1 MSNTLKAS
9 FVLTIFLSSFL
20 LFSIQPIYAKLIL
33 PNLGGGS
40 AVWTACLLFF
50 QTMLLAG
57 YLYSFILS
65 KLKNTSFQAKF
76 HAVIVLI
83 AATLMPVSNDWSNS
97 VFVDVQSPFWDVFKL
112 LFYTIGIPY
121 FVLSTTAPLIQHWLG
136 QTSLKSKAYR
146 LYSVSNIA
154 ALLALFSYPFI
165 IEHQLTLNNQTFYWS
180 AVYLF
185 FSATIGLSIY
195 TALKLAPENVS
206 SKPSENAI
214 EALPSFLRML
224 SWFLLSA
231 AGVVLLIATTSKMT
245 QNIPP
250 IPFLW
255 ITPLAVYLVT
265 FILTFHNEKI
275 YARWYWLAAFI
286 VSSVI
291 ALLLFYIGTHF
302 SAISQISLYLLTMF
316 IATMVCHGELVK
328 TKPDTKHLT
337 LFYLLLSAGGATGSL
352 FASFFATQFFT
363 QYYEYVIGF
372 MAVYALLP
380 LSIYSHEKS
389 ADKLLVNATPKP
401 SNSNV
406 KIALT
411 SVVGFVVFGFFFN
424 FLNSQF
430 NQFNVYESRN
440 FYGSLAVKDLLNIS
454 PPERRLVDGYTAHG
468 AQRLPTLN
476 ESTLADS
483 SIDLEPLSYYR
494 PDSGIGLTLQVPTQ
508 QASRKVGLIGLGVGA
523 LAHYGQPNDNYIFY
537 ELNPDVALVANNYF
551 DYLKR
556 SRAQIDIRLGDARV
570 MLEQEMNTEG
580 SQQFDML
587 VVDAFSSDAIP
598 VHLLTKEAINL
609 YQHHLKTDGSM
620 AFHISNSY
628 LNLKP
633 VMRSIAKQ
641 LNMTAVYFKAE
652 SEDANIHTTEWVVF
666 TNNKKYLAQ
675 PTIKSFGSNILMAD
689 GPTIDWTDDYSSLL
703 SVLKLN

>member
-1 MSNTLKAS
+1 
-9 FVLTIFLSSFL
+9 
-20 LFSIQPIYAKLIL
+20 
-33 PNLGGGS
+33 
-40 AVWTACLLFF
+40 
-50 QTMLLAG
+50 MLLAG

-83 AATLMPVSNDWSNS
+83 AATLMPVSNDWSNAI
-97 VFVDVQSPFWDVFKL
+97 FVDVQSPFWDVFKL
-112 LFYTIGIPY
+112 LFYTIGVPY

-180 AVYLF
+180 GVYLL
-185 FSATIGLSIY
+185 FSAAIGLSIY
-195 TALKLAPENVS
+195 TALKLAPERLSDQTDANS
-206 SKPSENAI
+206 I
-214 EALPSFLRML
+214 EALPSFLKML

-265 FILTFHNEKI
+265 FILTFHNERL

-328 TKPDTKHLT
+328 TKPDTQHLT
-337 LFYLLLSAGGATGSL
+337 LFYLLLAAGGAAGSL

-363 QYYEYVIGF
+363 QNYEYIIGF
-372 MAVYALLP
+372 MAIYALLP
-380 LSIYSHEKS
+380 LSIFSHNKTLKRPDTNIDIAS
-389 ADKLLVNATPKP
+389 FNAKPDNKL
-401 SNSNV
+401 
-406 KIALT
+406 ALT
-411 SVVGFVVFGFFFN
+411 SIAGFVVFGFFFN
-424 FLNSQF
+424 FLNAQF

-440 FYGSLAVKDLLNIS
+440 FYGSLAVKDLLKIS

-468 AQRLPTLN
+468 AQRLPAIN
-476 ESTLADS
+476 DS
-483 SIDLEPLSYYR
+483 PTTAAKVDLEPLSYYR
-494 PDSGIGLTLQVPTQ
+494 PASGIGLTLQMRTQ

-523 LAHYGQPNDNYIFY
+523 LAYYGQPNDDYVFY
-537 ELNPDVALVANNYF
+537 ELNPDVAFVANTYF

-556 SRAQIDIRLGDARV
+556 SRAQVNIKLGDARV
-570 MLEQEMNTEG
+570 MLEQEMSNEG
-580 SQQFDML
+580 SQQFDLL

-598 VHLLTKEAINL
+598 VHLLTEEAINL
-609 YQHHLKTDGSM
+609 YQHHLKQNGLM

-641 LNMTAVYFKAE
+641 LKTTAVYFKAE

-675 PTIKSFGSNILMAD
+675 PTVKSFGSSILMTGGA
-689 GPTIDWTDDYSSLL
+689 TVNWTDDYSSLL